1 MRFKNLL
8 ALLAFFNCIFA
19 TLLQAQAPQMF
30 RYQGRILDNDVLVSG
45 NLEFSF
51 KLYDSPTG
59 GSSLYTDTG
68 SVTVVDGLYSTMVG
82 DDTSSGGDLGAALNN
97 PAVYLEIVAGGETL
111 TPRERIVSVPYAMNS
126 SGSPTNSDG
135 QASGTIELSTSNPNE
150 ALESDGYS
158 LMYSDSTLVEDWA
171 WALQTPLNWPSIR
184 SSTYVWKL
192 LSFGDYV
199 GVLEDDMTAI
209 EASDSL
215 HYTTD
220 GLVWYE
226 SDLPA
231 GFMVSAAAPPGG
243 VYTTELN
250 GALYILQ
257 LYYDP
262 ATGTNFNVAST
273 SNGKDWT
280 TYTTTTP
287 SEVQFIS
294 SVVAYAD
301 QLWLFGTNTNNDAIL
316 LKSSDGATWT
326 AGTTAW
332 NAMQGPNKI
341 LVTPERVVVMTGDS
355 TNYTTWTTVDGNNWD
370 LENFSFPGGT
380 YDSGNAIQEPFLAY
394 ANSALWTLGNAGG
407 MSNSVLLY
415 KSTDWG
421 TSWSQVTAFDGT
433 SGGSADLSRYRL
445 DSISNGQ
452 ALWLQSKNDSTMQIE
467 FRLSVNGSDW
477 ILVGS
482 VEGYSQPQLLDQP
495 NGQTWLGTFG
505 DGAAMPSYLY
515 SIGGPLRNGRFF
527 HYQKD

>member
-1 MRFKNLL
+1 MKIKSLV
-8 ALLAFFNCIFA
+8 ALVAGLNCIFA
-19 TLLQAQAPQMF
+19 ALLQAQAPQMF
-30 RYQGRILDNDVLVSG
+30 RYQGRLLDNDALVSG
-45 NLEFSF
+45 NLNFSF
-51 KLYDSPTG
+51 KLYSAPTG
-59 GSSLYTDTG
+59 GAALYEDAAT
-68 SVTVVDGLYSTMVG
+68 VTVVDGLYSTIIG
-82 DDTSSGGDLGAALNN
+82 DDTSSGGDLSAALKN
-97 PAVYLEIVAGGETL
+97 PAVYLEIEVDGETL
-111 TPRERIVSVPYAMNS
+111 TPRERIVSVPYAMNDN
-126 SGSPTNSDG
+126 GLP
-135 QASGTIELSTSNPNE
+135 SGTVVLSTTNPNA
-150 ALESDGYS
+150 ALEAEGYS
-158 LMYSDSTLVEDWA
+158 LLYSDVTSLEDWTV
-171 WALQTPLNWPSIR
+171 ALQNELSLPPIQDASNGLE
-184 SSTYVWKL
+184 L
-192 LSFGDYV
+192 LGFGDYV
-199 GVLEDDMTAI
+199 GFLEDDMTAI

-250 GALYILQ
+250 GALYMLQ
-257 LYYDP
+257 VNSD
-262 ATGTNFNVAST
+262 TIGVKFDVAST

-294 SVVAYAD
+294 SVVAYG
-301 QLWLFGTNTNNDAIL
+301 QELWLFGINTNNDAIL

-332 NAMQGPNKI
+332 DEMQGPRKI
-341 LVTPERVVVMTGDS
+341 LVTPERVVVITGDS
-355 TNYTTWTTVDGNNWD
+355 TNYYTWTTVDGNNWD

-421 TSWSQVTAFDGT
+421 SSWSQVIAFDE
-433 SGGSADLSRYRL
+433 SSDL
-445 DSISNGQ
+445 
-452 ALWLQSKNDSTMQIE
+452 TM
-467 FRLSVNGSDW
+467 FRLNTLSDGQTLFLESPDNTSVIYRISVNGTDW
-477 ILVGS
+477 FQAGTDAGGADRGAILV
-482 VEGYSQPQLLDQP
+482 QPSGL
-495 NGQTWLGTFG
+495 TWLLLSKM
-505 DGAAMPSYLY
+505 GAPYISLY
-515 SIGGPLRNGRFF
+515 SIGGPSRSGRFF

>member
-1 MRFKNLL
+1 MRFKNSL

-184 SSTYVWKL
+184 SSTYGWKL

-199 GVLEDDMTAI
+199 GVLEDEMAA
-209 EASDSL
+209 EPGRGSL

-243 VYTTELN
+243 AYTAELN
-250 GALYILQ
+250 GALYMLQ
-257 LYYDP
+257 VNSD
-262 ATGTNFNVAST
+262 TIGVKFDVAST

-294 SVVAYAD
+294 SVVAYG
-301 QLWLFGTNTNNDAIL
+301 QELWLFGTNTNNDAIL

-332 NAMQGPNKI
+332 DEMQGPRKI

-355 TNYTTWTTVDGNNWD
+355 TNYYTWTTVDGNIWD

-380 YDSGNAIQEPFLAY
+380 YDSGNAIQEPILAY

-407 MSNSVLLY
+407 MSNSVFLY

-421 TSWSQVTAFDGT
+421 SSWSQVIAFDE
-433 SGGSADLSRYRL
+433 SSDL
-445 DSISNGQ
+445 
-452 ALWLQSKNDSTMQIE
+452 TM
-467 FRLSVNGSDW
+467 FRLNTLSDGQTLFLESPDNTSVIYRISVNGTDW
-477 ILVGS
+477 FQAGTDAGGADRGAILV
-482 VEGYSQPQLLDQP
+482 QPSGL
-495 NGQTWLGTFG
+495 TWLLLSKM
-505 DGAAMPSYLY
+505 GAPYISLY
-515 SIGGPLRNGRFF
+515 SIGGPSRSGRFF

>member
-1 MRFKNLL
+1 MKIKSLV
-8 ALLAFFNCIFA
+8 ALVAGLNCIFA

-30 RYQGRILDNDVLVSG
+30 RYQGRLLDNDALVSG
-45 NLEFSF
+45 NLNFSF
-51 KLYDSPTG
+51 KLYSAPTG
-59 GSSLYTDTG
+59 GAALYEDAAT
-68 SVTVVDGLYSTMVG
+68 VTVVDGLYSTMIG
-82 DDTSSGGDLGAALNN
+82 DDSSSGGDLGDALKN
-97 PAVYLEIVAGGETL
+97 PAVYLEITVGGETL
-111 TPRERIVSVPYAMNS
+111 TPRERIVSVPYAMNDN
-126 SGSPTNSDG
+126 GLP
-135 QASGTIELSTSNPNE
+135 SGTVVLSTTNPNA
-150 ALESDGYS
+150 ALEAEGYS
-158 LMYSDSTLVEDWA
+158 LLYSDVNSPEDWTV
-171 WALQTPLNWPSIR
+171 ALQNELSLPPIQDASNGLE
-184 SSTYVWKL
+184 L
-192 LSFGDYV
+192 LGFGDYV
-199 GVLEDDMTAI
+199 GFLEDDMT
-209 EASDSL
+209 ESTASDSL

-294 SVVAYAD
+294 SVVAYG
-301 QLWLFGTNTNNDAIL
+301 QELWLFGINTNNDAIL

-341 LVTPERVVVMTGDS
+341 LVTPERLVVMTGDS

-370 LENFSFPGGT
+370 LENFIFPGGT

>member
-1 MRFKNLL
+1 MRFKNSL

-184 SSTYVWKL
+184 SSTYGWKL

-199 GVLEDDMTAI
+199 GVLEDEMAA
-209 EASDSL
+209 EPGRGSL

-243 VYTTELN
+243 AYTAELN
-250 GALYILQ
+250 GALYMLQ
-257 LYYDP
+257 VNSD
-262 ATGTNFNVAST
+262 TIGVKFDVAST

-294 SVVAYAD
+294 SVVAYG
-301 QLWLFGTNTNNDAIL
+301 QELWLFGINTNNDAIL

-332 NAMQGPNKI
+332 DEMQGPRKI

-355 TNYTTWTTVDGNNWD
+355 TNYYTWTTVDGNIWD

-380 YDSGNAIQEPFLAY
+380 YDSGNAIQEPILAY
-394 ANSALWTLGNAGG
+394 ANSA
-407 MSNSVLLY
+407 
-415 KSTDWG
+415 
-421 TSWSQVTAFDGT
+421 
-433 SGGSADLSRYRL
+433 
-445 DSISNGQ
+445 
-452 ALWLQSKNDSTMQIE
+452 
-467 FRLSVNGSDW
+467 
-477 ILVGS
+477 
-482 VEGYSQPQLLDQP
+482 
-495 NGQTWLGTFG
+495 
-505 DGAAMPSYLY
+505 
-515 SIGGPLRNGRFF
+515 
-527 HYQKD
+527 

>member
-68 SVTVVDGLYSTMVG
+68 TVTVVDGLYSTMVG

-184 SSTYVWKL
+184 SSTYGLEL
-192 LSFGDYV
+192 LGFGDYV
-199 GVLEDDMTAI
+199 GFLEDDMTAI

-250 GALYILQ
+250 GALYMLQ
-257 LYYDP
+257 VNSD
-262 ATGTNFNVAST
+262 TIGVKFDVAST

-294 SVVAYAD
+294 SVVAYG
-301 QLWLFGTNTNNDAIL
+301 QELWLFGINTNNDAIL

-332 NAMQGPNKI
+332 DEMQGPRKI

-355 TNYTTWTTVDGNNWD
+355 TNYYTWTTVDGNNWD

-380 YDSGNAIQEPFLAY
+380 YDSGNAIYEPILAY

-433 SGGSADLSRYRL
+433 DGGSADLSRYRL
-445 DSISNGQ
+445 NSISNGQ
-452 ALWLQSKNDSTMQIE
+452 ALWLQNDNNMQVE

-482 VEGYSQPQLLDQP
+482 VEGYSPQLLDQP

-505 DGAAMPSYLY
+505 DGLAMPPFLY

>member
-68 SVTVVDGLYSTMVG
+68 TVTVVDGLYSTMVG

-171 WALQTPLNWPSIR
+171 WALQTPLNWPSIG
-184 SSTYVWKL
+184 SSTYGLEL
-192 LSFGDYV
+192 LGFGDYV
-199 GVLEDDMTAI
+199 GFLEDDMTAI

-250 GALYILQ
+250 GALYMLQ
-257 LYYDP
+257 VNSD
-262 ATGTNFNVAST
+262 TIGVKFDVAST

-294 SVVAYAD
+294 SVVAYG
-301 QLWLFGTNTNNDAIL
+301 QELWLFGINTNNDAIL

-332 NAMQGPNKI
+332 DEMQGPRKI

-355 TNYTTWTTVDGNNWD
+355 TNYYTWTTVDGNNWD

-380 YDSGNAIQEPFLAY
+380 YDSGNAIQEPILAY

-433 SGGSADLSRYRL
+433 GGGSADLSSYRL
-445 DSISNGQ
+445 NSISNGQ
-452 ALWLQSKNDSTMQIE
+452 ALLLQAPIMYGNEYRI
-467 FRLSVNGSDW
+467 SVNGIDW
-477 ILVGS
+477 SFVGAAGDS
-482 VEGYSQPQLLDQP
+482 NNSGSFLTQP
-495 NGQTWLGTFG
+495 NGQTWLLNSEM
-505 DGAAMPSYLY
+505 AMTSWSLY